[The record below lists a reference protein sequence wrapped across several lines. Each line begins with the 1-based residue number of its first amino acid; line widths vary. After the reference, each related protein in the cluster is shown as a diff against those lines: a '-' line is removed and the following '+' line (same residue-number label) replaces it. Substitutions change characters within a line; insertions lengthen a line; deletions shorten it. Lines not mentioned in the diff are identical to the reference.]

1 MKKFLLVALAFAVCL
16 FSVNFCSA
24 AKANVCDFGIDT
36 FINRYNDFANQ
47 NNNSYFSENPQKM
60 KSNDKFDYYGV
71 TLNAPAK
78 IIFIF
83 NVGKDGCIASFSMS
97 NYLQN
102 NGENFSAALLDA
114 LSTIGASLTEIA
126 AMTEVLEK
134 NPAASKFIASINRDV
149 FVVYQTS
156 NGKAGPVQTFNL
168 FAMK

>member
-1 MKKFLLVALAFAVCL
+1 MLKKFLAAVVFGVFL

-24 AKANVCDFGIDT
+24 GKANVCDFGMDT
-36 FINRYNDFANQ
+36 FINCYNDIAKQ
-47 NNNSYFSENPQKM
+47 NNNSYFIESPQKM
-60 KSNDKFDYYGV
+60 KSTDKFDYYGV
-71 TLNAPAK
+71 ALNAPAK

-83 NVGKDGCIASFSMS
+83 NVDKEGCIASFSMS

-134 NPAASKFIASINRDV
+134 NPATNKFIASINRNV
-149 FVVYQTS
+149 FVLYQTS
-156 NGKAGPVQTFNL
+156 TGKAGPVQTFNL

>member
-1 MKKFLLVALAFAVCL
+1 MFKKFLAAVAFTVCL

-24 AKANVCDFGIDT
+24 GKANVCDFGVDT
-36 FINRYNDFANQ
+36 FISRYNNVAKQ
-47 NNNSYFSENPQKM
+47 NNTSYFIESPQKM
-60 KSNDKFDYYGV
+60 KSNDKFDYYRA

-83 NVGKDGCIASFSMS
+83 NVDKDGYLASFSMS

-126 AMTEVLEK
+126 ALTDVLEK
-134 NPAASKFIASINRDV
+134 NPAANKFIASINRNV
-149 FVVYQTS
+149 FVLYQTS